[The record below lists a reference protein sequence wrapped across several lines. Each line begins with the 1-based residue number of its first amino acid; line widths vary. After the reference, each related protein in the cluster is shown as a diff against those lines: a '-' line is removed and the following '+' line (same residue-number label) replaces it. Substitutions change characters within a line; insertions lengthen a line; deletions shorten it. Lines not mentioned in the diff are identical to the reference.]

1 MAEERKSEARVQK
14 EAHVEEIKELIKNC
28 NGMVVVSYQ
37 GISVAD
43 DTQLRS
49 KFRAENVK
57 YKVLKNR
64 LVQRAFQELGIQGFD
79 GHLEGSSAFA
89 FANGDALAAAKIVV
103 EGSKTIKS
111 LKAKCGLMDGAYI
124 DENTVTKLASIPSKE
139 VLLAQLLGLLQ
150 SPISGFARA
159 IKQVAEKDQSAAEA

>member
-1 MAEERKSEARVQK
+1 MSASRDLKAQ
-14 EAHVEEIKELIKNC
+14 HIEEIKSMIQGC

-43 DTQLRS
+43 DTQLRA
-49 KFRAENVK
+49 KFRAENVQ

-64 LVQRAFQELGIQGFD
+64 LVQRALSELGIEGFD
-79 GHLEGSSAFA
+79 KYLEGSSAFA

-103 EGSKTIKS
+103 EQGKTVKA
-111 LKAKCGLMDGAYI
+111 LKAKCGLMDGAFI
-124 DENTVTKLASIPSKE
+124 DETVVTKLASIPSKE
-139 VLLAQLLGLLQ
+139 VLLAQLLGMLQ

-159 IKQVAEKDQSAAEA
+159 IQQVAEKRAE

>member
-1 MAEERKSEARVQK
+1 MSAEERKSEARIQK
-14 EAHVEEIKELIKNC
+14 EQHVEEIKEMIKGC

-43 DTQLRS
+43 DTQLRA
-49 KFRAENVK
+49 KFRAENVQ

-64 LVQRAFQELGIQGFD
+64 LVQRAFNELGIEGFD
-79 GHLEGSSAFA
+79 KHLEGSSAFA

-103 EGSKTIKS
+103 EQGKTVKA
-111 LKAKCGLMDGAYI
+111 LKAKCGLMDGAFI
-124 DENTVTKLASIPSKE
+124 DEAVVASIPSKE
-139 VLLAQLLGLLQ
+139 VLLAQLLGMLQ

-159 IKQVAEKDQSAAEA
+159 IQQIAEKQAE

>member
-124 DENTVTKLASIPSKE
+124 DYTL
-139 VLLAQLLGLLQ
+139 
-150 SPISGFARA
+150 
-159 IKQVAEKDQSAAEA
+159 

>member
-1 MAEERKSEARVQK
+1 MSASRDSKAQ
-14 EAHVEEIKELIKNC
+14 HIEEIKEMIQQC

-37 GISVAD
+37 GITVEE
-43 DTQLRS
+43 DTQLRA
-49 KFRAENVK
+49 KFRAENVR

-64 LVQRAFQELGIQGFD
+64 LVQRALSELGIQGFD
-79 GHLEGSSAFA
+79 HHLEGSSAFA

-103 EGSKTIKS
+103 EQGKTIKA

-124 DENTVTKLASIPSKE
+124 DETVVTKLASIPSKE

-159 IKQVAEKDQSAAEA
+159 IQQIAEKQAE

>member
-1 MAEERKSEARVQK
+1 MSASRDLKAQ
-14 EAHVEEIKELIKNC
+14 HIEEIKGWIKGC

-43 DTQLRS
+43 DTQLRA
-49 KFRAENVK
+49 KFRAENVQ

-64 LVQRAFQELGIQGFD
+64 LVQRAFNELGIEGFEN
-79 GHLEGSSAFA
+79 HLEGSSAFA

-103 EGSKTIKS
+103 EQGKTIKA

-124 DENTVTKLASIPSKE
+124 DETVVNKLASIPSKE
-139 VLLAQLLGLLQ
+139 VLLAQLLGMLQ

-159 IKQVAEKDQSAAEA
+159 IQQVAEKQAE

>member
-1 MAEERKSEARVQK
+1 MSASRDLKAQ
-14 EAHVEEIKELIKNC
+14 HIEEIKSMIQGC

-43 DTQLRS
+43 DTQLRA
-49 KFRAENVK
+49 KFRAENVQ

-64 LVQRAFQELGIQGFD
+64 LVQRALNELGIEGFD
-79 GHLEGSSAFA
+79 KYLEGSSAFA

-103 EGSKTIKS
+103 EQGKTVKA
-111 LKAKCGLMDGAYI
+111 LKAKCGLMDGAFI
-124 DENTVTKLASIPSKE
+124 DETVVTKLASIPSKE
-139 VLLAQLLGLLQ
+139 VLLAQLLGMLQ

-159 IKQVAEKDQSAAEA
+159 IQQVAEKRAEDRKSVV

>member
-1 MAEERKSEARVQK
+1 MAEHKSAARIEK
-14 EAHVEEIKELIKNC
+14 EQHVEEIKSYIKDC
-28 NGMVVVSYQ
+28 KGMVVVEYQ

-43 DTQLRS
+43 DTALRA
-49 KFRAENVK
+49 KFRAENVQ

-64 LVQRAFQELGIQGFD
+64 LVLRAMQELGIEGFD
-79 GHLEGSSAFA
+79 HHLNGASAFA

-103 EGSKTIKS
+103 EQGKTIKA

-124 DENTVTKLASIPSKE
+124 DETVVTKLASIPSKE
-139 VLLAQLLGLLQ
+139 VLLAQLLGMLQ

-159 IKQVAEKDQSAAEA
+159 IQQVAEKQEAQA

>member
-1 MAEERKSEARVQK
+1 MSASRDLKAQ
-14 EAHVEEIKELIKNC
+14 HIEEIKSMIQGC

-43 DTQLRS
+43 DTQLRA
-49 KFRAENVK
+49 KFRAENVQ

-64 LVQRAFQELGIQGFD
+64 LVQRALNELGIEGFD
-79 GHLEGSSAFA
+79 KYLEGSSAFA

-103 EGSKTIKS
+103 EQGKTVKA
-111 LKAKCGLMDGAYI
+111 LKAKCGLMDGAFI
-124 DENTVTKLASIPSKE
+124 DETVVTKLASIPSKE
-139 VLLAQLLGLLQ
+139 VLLAQLLGMLQ

-159 IKQVAEKDQSAAEA
+159 IQQVAEKRAE

>member
-1 MAEERKSEARVQK
+1 MSASRDLKAQ
-14 EAHVEEIKELIKNC
+14 HIEEIKSMIQGC

-43 DTQLRS
+43 DTQLRA
-49 KFRAENVK
+49 KFRAENVQ

-64 LVQRAFQELGIQGFD
+64 LVQRALNELGIEGFD
-79 GHLEGSSAFA
+79 KYLEGSSAFA

-103 EGSKTIKS
+103 EQGKTVKA
-111 LKAKCGLMDGAYI
+111 LKAKCGLMDGAFI
-124 DENTVTKLASIPSKE
+124 DESVVTKLASIPSKE
-139 VLLAQLLGLLQ
+139 VLLAQLLGMLQ

-159 IKQVAEKDQSAAEA
+159 IQQVAEKRAE

>member
-1 MAEERKSEARVQK
+1 MSASRDLKVQ
-14 EAHVEEIKELIKNC
+14 HIEEIKSMIQGC

-43 DTQLRS
+43 DTQLRA
-49 KFRAENVK
+49 KFRAENVQ

-64 LVQRAFQELGIQGFD
+64 LVQRALNELGIEGFD
-79 GHLEGSSAFA
+79 KYLEGSSAFA

-103 EGSKTIKS
+103 EQGKTVKA
-111 LKAKCGLMDGAYI
+111 LKAKCGLMDGAFI
-124 DENTVTKLASIPSKE
+124 DEAVVTKLASIPSKE
-139 VLLAQLLGLLQ
+139 VLLAQLLGMLQ

-159 IKQVAEKDQSAAEA
+159 IQQVAEKRAE

>member
-1 MAEERKSEARVQK
+1 MSASRDLKAQ
-14 EAHVEEIKELIKNC
+14 HIEEIKSMIQGC

-43 DTQLRS
+43 DTQLRA
-49 KFRAENVK
+49 KFRAENVQ

-64 LVQRAFQELGIQGFD
+64 LVQRALNELGIEGFD
-79 GHLEGSSAFA
+79 KYLEGSSAFA

-103 EGSKTIKS
+103 EQGKTVKA
-111 LKAKCGLMDGAYI
+111 LKAKCDLMDGAFI
-124 DENTVTKLASIPSKE
+124 DETVVTKLASIPSKE
-139 VLLAQLLGLLQ
+139 VLLAQLLGMLQ

-159 IKQVAEKDQSAAEA
+159 IQQVAEKRAE

>member
-1 MAEERKSEARVQK
+1 MSEERKSEARVQK
-14 EAHVEEIKELIKNC
+14 EQHVEEIKNMIKSC

-49 KFRAENVK
+49 KFRAENVQ

-64 LVQRAFQELGIQGFD
+64 LVLRAMQELGIEGFD
-79 GHLEGSSAFA
+79 NHLEGSSAFA

-103 EGSKTIKS
+103 EQGKTIKA

-124 DENTVTKLASIPSKE
+124 DETVVTKLASIPSKE
-139 VLLAQLLGLLQ
+139 VLLAQLLGMLQ

-159 IKQVAEKDQSAAEA
+159 IQQIAEKQEAQA

>member
-1 MAEERKSEARVQK
+1 MSASRDLKAQRI
-14 EAHVEEIKELIKNC
+14 EEIKSMIQGC

-43 DTQLRS
+43 DTQLRA
-49 KFRAENVK
+49 KFRAENVQ

-64 LVQRAFQELGIQGFD
+64 LVQRALNELGIEGFD
-79 GHLEGSSAFA
+79 KYLEGSSAFA

-103 EGSKTIKS
+103 EQGKTVKA
-111 LKAKCGLMDGAYI
+111 LKAKCGLMDGAFI
-124 DENTVTKLASIPSKE
+124 DESVVTKLASIPSKE

-150 SPISGFARA
+150 SPISGYARA
-159 IKQVAEKDQSAAEA
+159 IQQVAEKRAE

>member
-1 MAEERKSEARVQK
+1 MSASRDLKAQ
-14 EAHVEEIKELIKNC
+14 HIEEIKSMIQGC

-43 DTQLRS
+43 DTQLRA
-49 KFRAENVK
+49 KFRAENVQ

-64 LVQRAFQELGIQGFD
+64 LVQRALNELGIEGFD
-79 GHLEGSSAFA
+79 KYLEGSSAFA

-103 EGSKTIKS
+103 EQGKTVKA
-111 LKAKCGLMDGAYI
+111 LKAKCGLMDGAFI
-124 DENTVTKLASIPSKE
+124 DETVVTKLASIPSKE
-139 VLLAQLLGLLQ
+139 VLLAQLLGMLQ

-159 IKQVAEKDQSAAEA
+159 IQQVEIGRASCRERV

>member
-1 MAEERKSEARVQK
+1 MSASRDLKAQRI
-14 EAHVEEIKELIKNC
+14 EEIKSMIQGC

-43 DTQLRS
+43 DTQLRA
-49 KFRAENVK
+49 KFRAENVQ

-64 LVQRAFQELGIQGFD
+64 LVQRALNELGIEGFD
-79 GHLEGSSAFA
+79 KYLEGSSAFA

-103 EGSKTIKS
+103 EQGKTVKA
-111 LKAKCGLMDGAYI
+111 LKAKCGLMDGAFI
-124 DENTVTKLASIPSKE
+124 DESVVTKLASIPSKE
-139 VLLAQLLGLLQ
+139 VLLAQLLGMLQ

-159 IKQVAEKDQSAAEA
+159 IQQVAEKRAE

>member
-1 MAEERKSEARVQK
+1 MSASRDLKAQ
-14 EAHVEEIKELIKNC
+14 HIEEIKSMIQGC

-43 DTQLRS
+43 DTQLRA
-49 KFRAENVK
+49 KFRAENVQ

-64 LVQRAFQELGIQGFD
+64 LVQRALNELGIEGFD
-79 GHLEGSSAFA
+79 KYLEGSSAFA

-103 EGSKTIKS
+103 EQGKTVKA
-111 LKAKCGLMDGAYI
+111 LKAKCGLMDGAFI
-124 DENTVTKLASIPSKE
+124 DETVVTKLASIPSKE
-139 VLLAQLLGLLQ
+139 VLLAQLLGMLQ

-159 IKQVAEKDQSAAEA
+159 IQQVEEKRAE

>member
-1 MAEERKSEARVQK
+1 MSEERKSEARVQK
-14 EAHVEEIKELIKNC
+14 EQHVEEIKNMIKSC

-49 KFRAENVK
+49 KFRVENVQ

-64 LVQRAFQELGIQGFD
+64 LVLRAMQELGIEGFD
-79 GHLEGSSAFA
+79 NHLEGSSAFA

-103 EGSKTIKS
+103 EQGKTIKA

-124 DENTVTKLASIPSKE
+124 DETVVTKLASIPSKE
-139 VLLAQLLGLLQ
+139 VLLAQLLGMLQ

-159 IKQVAEKDQSAAEA
+159 IQQIAEKQEAQA

>member
-1 MAEERKSEARVQK
+1 MSASRDLKAQ
-14 EAHVEEIKELIKNC
+14 HIEEIKSMIQGC

-43 DTQLRS
+43 DTQLRA
-49 KFRAENVK
+49 KFRAENVQ

-64 LVQRAFQELGIQGFD
+64 LVQRALNELGIEGFD
-79 GHLEGSSAFA
+79 KYLEGSSAVA

-103 EGSKTIKS
+103 EQGKTVKA
-111 LKAKCGLMDGAYI
+111 LKAKCGLMDGAFI
-124 DENTVTKLASIPSKE
+124 DEAVVTKLASIPSKE
-139 VLLAQLLGLLQ
+139 VLLAQLLGMLQ

-159 IKQVAEKDQSAAEA
+159 IQQVAEKRAE

>member
-1 MAEERKSEARVQK
+1 MSASRDLKSQ
-14 EAHVEEIKELIKNC
+14 HIEEIKSMIQGC

-43 DTQLRS
+43 DTQLRA
-49 KFRAENVK
+49 KFRAENVQ

-64 LVQRAFQELGIQGFD
+64 LVQRALNELGIEGFD
-79 GHLEGSSAFA
+79 KYLEGSSAFA

-103 EGSKTIKS
+103 EQGKTVKA
-111 LKAKCGLMDGAYI
+111 LKAKCGLMDGAFI
-124 DENTVTKLASIPSKE
+124 DETVVTKLASIPSKE
-139 VLLAQLLGLLQ
+139 VLLAQLLGMLQ

-159 IKQVAEKDQSAAEA
+159 IQQVAEKRAE

>member
-1 MAEERKSEARVQK
+1 MSASRDLKAQ
-14 EAHVEEIKELIKNC
+14 HIEEIKSMIQGC

-43 DTQLRS
+43 DTQLRA
-49 KFRAENVK
+49 KFRAENVQ

-64 LVQRAFQELGIQGFD
+64 LVQRALNELGIEGFD
-79 GHLEGSSAFA
+79 KYLEGSSAFA

-103 EGSKTIKS
+103 EQGKTVKA
-111 LKAKCGLMDGAYI
+111 LKAKCGLMDGAFI
-124 DENTVTKLASIPSKE
+124 DEAVVTKLASIPSKE
-139 VLLAQLLGLLQ
+139 VLLAQLIGMLQ

-159 IKQVAEKDQSAAEA
+159 IQQVAEKRAE